1 MENLIESQ
9 VVTCERDVIEAADLT
24 GCKRSECCER
34 KRNLY
39 ESLDTRDRSLKDI
52 MQDVE
57 REIINGALQVHGS
70 MAKVADILKVDRSTI
85 FRKLKREEPS

>member
-1 MENLIESQ
+1 M
-9 VVTCERDVIEAADLT
+9 
-24 GCKRSECCER
+24 RSECADP
-34 KRNLY
+34 KRSLY
-39 ESLDTRDRSLKDI
+39 ENLDTRDRSLKDI

-85 FRKLKREEPS
+85 FRKLKRDEPS

>member
-1 MENLIESQ
+1 
-9 VVTCERDVIEAADLT
+9 
-24 GCKRSECCER
+24 
-34 KRNLY
+34 
-39 ESLDTRDRSLKDI
+39 
-52 MQDVE
+52 E